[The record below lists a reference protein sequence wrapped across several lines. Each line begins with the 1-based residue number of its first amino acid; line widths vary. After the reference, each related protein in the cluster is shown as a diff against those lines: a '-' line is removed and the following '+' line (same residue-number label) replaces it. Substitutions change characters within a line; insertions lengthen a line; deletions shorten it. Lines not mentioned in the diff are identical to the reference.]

1 MRALADFI
9 MRGRVQATL
18 VVVGCAAL
26 PLLFWLSAAAGS
38 LVFLRR
44 GFKDASGVL
53 AWALLPALAWW
64 YFGEPRTLMVLLGTL
79 GLAALLRAGQSWN
92 RVLLYSI
99 ALGLVYG
106 VALGSVFREPIE
118 SLAQEIAKILPQM
131 LDGIYQQLKV
141 EERARLE
148 GLIAPVLTGL
158 IAALLQAVSVLALM
172 LGRYWQAALYNPG
185 GFGREFRAVRLPL
198 AVALG
203 LLVLI
208 LVGPNFG
215 TELAMLTP
223 LCTIPLVFAGLAVI
237 HGLVAQKRLAK
248 FWLVG
253 MYVTLLLFMQL
264 IYPLLV
270 VLAIVDSLIDFRG
283 RGASSND
290 ADNGSANG
298 EG

>member
-53 AWALLPALAWW
+53 AWALLPALVWW

-253 MYVTLLLFMQL
+253 LYVTLLLFMQL

-290 ADNGSANG
+290 AGNGSANG